1 METDINKKVLLFIFN
16 ESEKAYLRTYL
27 LKKNFIDIRF
37 IKNDLPLLGD
47 DNDAAELDFQEVDK
61 IIEEEYKITTHEK

>member
-1 METDINKKVLLFIFN
+1 MSLKSI
-16 ESEKAYLRTYL
+16 LRTYL

-61 IIEEEYKITTHEK
+61 IIEEEYKNNDT